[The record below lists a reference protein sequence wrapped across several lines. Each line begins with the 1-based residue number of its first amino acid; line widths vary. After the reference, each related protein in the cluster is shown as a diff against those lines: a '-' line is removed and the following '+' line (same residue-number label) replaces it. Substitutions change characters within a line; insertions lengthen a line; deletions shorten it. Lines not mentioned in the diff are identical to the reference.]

1 VRPGAAVR
9 EGVDVHCEN
18 VVHLYP
24 MPDGDV
30 VALRGVDLDVA
41 AGEMVALLGPSG
53 AGKSTL
59 LALLAGLMRPSAGE
73 VHVGEHV
80 VSRLPP
86 AELSRL
92 RATVI
97 ALVPQDADKG
107 LLLYATPEQNIWFA
121 QHAARSRG
129 RASRWTGAELLSA
142 LGLEPLAGRPCR
154 VLSPGDQK
162 RVALAAAAAASPRL
176 LLVDEPTSQLDSAA
190 RDETVGL
197 LARLR
202 DLAGVT
208 VVLVTHDPHV
218 AAVTPRTV
226 TIRDGRVGA
235 EGREGT
241 EYAIVGRDG
250 TLQIPREF
258 SDLLPPGALVRLHRR
273 EGLLELRPAGSE
285 APAGPEGP
293 ARPGPAAP
301 DGPAV
306 PAGPEGPAA

>member
-1 VRPGAAVR
+1 MSVVAADR
-9 EGVDVHCEN
+9 GGVDVHCEN

-24 MPDGDV
+24 MAGGDV
-30 VALRGVDLDVA
+30 VALRGVDLDVG

-80 VSRLPP
+80 VSRMPA

-92 RATVI
+92 RASVI
-97 ALVPQDADKG
+97 SLVPQDADRG

-121 QHAARSRG
+121 QRAARSRG
-129 RASRWTGAELLSA
+129 RVPRWTGEELLAA
-142 LGLEPLAGRPCR
+142 LGLEALAGRPAR
-154 VLSPGDQK
+154 LLAPGDQK

-176 LLVDEPTSQLDSAA
+176 LLVDEPTSQLDSTA

-197 LARLR
+197 LRRLCE
-202 DLAGVT
+202 LAGVT

-250 TLQIPREF
+250 TLQIPKDF
-258 SDLLPPGALVRLHRR
+258 HDLLPPGSLVRLHRR
-273 EGLLELRPAGSE
+273 EDLLELRPAQPDGGAAPGS
-285 APAGPEGP
+285 PAGAGP
-293 ARPGPAAP
+293 AEAGPAE
-301 DGPAV
+301 
-306 PAGPEGPAA
+306 AGT